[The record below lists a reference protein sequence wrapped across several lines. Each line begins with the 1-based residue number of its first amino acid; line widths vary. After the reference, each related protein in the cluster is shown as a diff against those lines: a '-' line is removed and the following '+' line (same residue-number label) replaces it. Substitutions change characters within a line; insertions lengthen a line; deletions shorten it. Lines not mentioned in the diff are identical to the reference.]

1 MGKGEGREKW
11 KWERKDEGGV
21 QRGAGG
27 ESRRNQVGQRK
38 PERTQGPPNTRK
50 QPDRTSV
57 V

>member
-11 KWERKDEGGV
+11 KWERKDAGGV

-50 QPDRTSV
+50 QPV
-57 V
+57 K